1 LQQVVLLIILLHATN
16 NIQSLSLSNNRFQP
30 NIGNITGG
38 QKKVH
43 IVKCN
48 IVHGFLVVVMPDEN
62 ICFFFVISTQ
72 ASGVTVANNI
82 ANTWKQVRDNND
94 ESIDWLICG
103 YVPSDSK
110 TNVDVIATGTG
121 SYVALKAELDKSE
134 YDGHCL
140 FGGFRE
146 ADSGKFC
153 HLTYVGHKT
162 AAMARGRASLH
173 KNAVLN
179 ELEGCVREEN
189 ILQEEPSE
197 GAGTVVSGGGGGGGE
212 TSLSAVATAPVSNSQ
227 DRSTSS
233 TRTEDSIASATAPQ
247 EDTAVTAGVENKLDQ
262 MNSMS
267 EADFNT
273 TFGMSRAQFEALPG
287 WKKTNLRKAKG
298 FF

>member
-1 LQQVVLLIILLHATN
+1 M
-16 NIQSLSLSNNRFQP
+16 S
-30 NIGNITGG
+30 
-38 QKKVH
+38 
-43 IVKCN
+43 
-48 IVHGFLVVVMPDEN
+48 DEN
-62 ICFFFVISTQ
+62 KCFLFFVISKQ

-121 SYVALKAELDKSE
+121 SFVALKAELGKSE
-134 YDGHCL
+134 YDSHCL

-197 GAGTVVSGGGGGGGE
+197 GAGTVVSGGGGGGGGGGGRE
-212 TSLSAVATAPVSNSQ
+212 TSSNAVATVPGVVSNCQ
-227 DRSTSS
+227 DLSTSS
-233 TRTEDSIASATAPQ
+233 TGTEDSISSSLAAIRIASATTPQ
-247 EDTAVTAGVENKLDQ
+247 KDTLAGVENKLDQ

-273 TFGMSRAQFEALPG
+273 TFGTSRAQFEALPG